1 MKLKLSLEE
10 MLRRK
15 TLLRLELERRL
26 DEESA
31 RRAVSDYHAKRK
43 PRPCGLTI
51 HTVIGCTGR
60 CKYCYLP
67 DMGVSISE
75 ARVYSLQP
83 DEFSLALLY
92 NPYFLPGRTGTYLA
106 VGSLGEPFHPLGSN
120 LTIQVLLSFKKWLGN
135 PIQFSTKLSIKK
147 HVASLSKFR
156 EYPLSPLITIITL
169 KKWKELEPGVASP
182 EERFESIKALRSAG
196 LYPII
201 FIRPILPGITDRE
214 INEILKLAKEHGA
227 VGALFGSLRLSPSI
241 LARIR
246 NYVNQEELTRRI
258 SRSLKPGKQTSIASL
273 DLKRAAAKAAR
284 EIGLQFFFSACCA
297 NTYAAYLST
306 GNRIPCAGLCW
317 IEGRFCTQCP
327 VDCKNIEVIIDHD
340 EVKNVAS
347 HLLKTRV
354 YNVVINGYYLEL
366 KAESY
371 ARAKNRLKRGAA
383 KVLLETGYRRRV
395 KLAK

>member
-1 MKLKLSLEE
+1 M
-10 MLRRK
+10 
-15 TLLRLELERRL
+15 
-26 DEESA
+26 
-31 RRAVSDYHAKRK
+31 
-43 PRPCGLTI
+43 
-51 HTVIGCTGR
+51 
-60 CKYCYLP
+60 
-67 DMGVSISE
+67 
-75 ARVYSLQP
+75 
-83 DEFSLALLY
+83 
-92 NPYFLPGRTGTYLA
+92 
-106 VGSLGEPFHPLGSN
+106 
-120 LTIQVLLSFKKWLGN
+120 
-135 PIQFSTKLSIKK
+135 
-147 HVASLSKFR
+147 
-156 EYPLSPLITIITL
+156 
-169 KKWKELEPGVASP
+169 
-182 EERFESIKALRSAG
+182 RSAG

-258 SRSLKPGKQTSIASL
+258 SRSLKPGKQTFIASL
-273 DLKRAAAKAAR
+273 DLKRGAAKAAR

-327 VDCKNIEVIIDHD
+327 VDCKNIEVIIDPD

-347 HLLKTRV
+347 RLLKTRV
-354 YNVVINGYYLEL
+354 YNVAINGYYLDL

>member
-1 MKLKLSLEE
+1 VKLKLSLEE
-10 MLRRK
+10 MLQRK
-15 TLLRLELERRL
+15 ELLRLELERKL
-26 DEESA
+26 GEESA
-31 RRAVSDYHAKRK
+31 RRAASDYHAKRK

-51 HTVIGCTGR
+51 HTVVGCTGR

-67 DMGVSISE
+67 DIGVNTSE

-135 PIQFSTKLSIKK
+135 PIQFSTKLSAKK
-147 HVASLSKFR
+147 YIASLSKFR
-156 EYPLSPLITIITL
+156 GYALSPLTTIVTL
-169 KKWKELEPGVASP
+169 KKWKELEPGAASP
-182 EERFESIKALRSAG
+182 EERFDSMKALRLAG
-196 LYPII
+196 LYPIV
-201 FIRPILPGITDRE
+201 FVRPILPGITDRE

-258 SRSLKPGKQTSIASL
+258 PRFLKSGKQISIDSL

-284 EIGLQFFFSACCA
+284 EMELEFFFSACCA

-306 GNRIPCAGLCW
+306 GNKVPCAGLCW
-317 IEGRFCTQCP
+317 IEGRFCTRCP
-327 VDCKNIEVIIDHD
+327 VDCRNIEVIIDLD

-347 HLLKTRV
+347 RLLKTRV
-354 YNVVINGYYLEL
+354 YNAIINGYYLEL

-371 ARAKNRLKRGAA
+371 AKARNRLKRGAA
-383 KVLLETGYRRRV
+383 KVLLEAGYRRRV